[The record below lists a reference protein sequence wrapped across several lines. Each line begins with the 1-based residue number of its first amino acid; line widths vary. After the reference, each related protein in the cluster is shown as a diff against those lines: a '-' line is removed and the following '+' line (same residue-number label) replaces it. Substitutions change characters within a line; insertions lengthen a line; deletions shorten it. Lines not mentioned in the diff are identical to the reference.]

1 MREREGEGGSERS
14 REWESVGERG
24 RVRRI
29 RFSDIFEVI
38 RSYQIYHIL
47 WATHISVSS
56 IFVWPPIPPLNNN
69 TLFQKIRERMT
80 IGRNITSHPTRERYI
95 FNNIKIKIKIKN

>member
-1 MREREGEGGSERS
+1 VREREGEGGSERS

-29 RFSDIFEVI
+29 QFSDIFEVI

-47 WATHISVSS
+47 
-56 IFVWPPIPPLNNN
+56 
-69 TLFQKIRERMT
+69 
-80 IGRNITSHPTRERYI
+80 
-95 FNNIKIKIKIKN
+95 